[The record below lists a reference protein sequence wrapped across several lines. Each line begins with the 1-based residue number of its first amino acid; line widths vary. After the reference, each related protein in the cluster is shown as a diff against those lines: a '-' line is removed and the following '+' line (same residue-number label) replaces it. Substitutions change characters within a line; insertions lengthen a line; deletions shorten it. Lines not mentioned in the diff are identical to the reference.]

1 MTDST
6 ITYSSL
12 IEEAFIKPIRNVT
25 VIDDEY
31 PTLLSLIESQFSGS
45 VPPPENSIVDANIE
59 RLKKIINMCHTTYQ
73 WGIDVFSGRYPA
85 IGGVVTSHHIYIIV
99 I

>member
-45 VPPPENSIVDANIE
+45 VPP
-59 RLKKIINMCHTTYQ
+59 LKTALLMQI
-73 WGIDVFSGRYPA
+73 
-85 IGGVVTSHHIYIIV
+85 
-99 I
+99 